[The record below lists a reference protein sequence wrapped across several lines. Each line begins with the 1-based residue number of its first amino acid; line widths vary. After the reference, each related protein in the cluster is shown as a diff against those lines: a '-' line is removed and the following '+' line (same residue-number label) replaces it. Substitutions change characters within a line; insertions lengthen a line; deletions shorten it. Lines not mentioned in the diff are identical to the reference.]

1 VRPLSKFILFSFLW
15 WITGSPF
22 LSILLLLLLFYFLDR
37 RYVGL
42 FPSLTKPI
50 HLARRT
56 AKLKQ
61 ELQLNPHHTGNKQ
74 ELARIYIDKKQ
85 YQNALPYTEE
95 VYKKIGDSPEALYEW
110 GLCLLNT
117 GSIEKGEQ
125 LILQA
130 LSSDPMLKYGEPY
143 LELGEVFSRLDSQ
156 KGLHYLEKIPAI
168 HSSSVETYYRL
179 GHLYLQ
185 LGRSADAKA
194 AFKEAIVIYSS
205 LPKYLRRKQRRW
217 MILSRLKG
225 MK

>member
-1 VRPLSKFILFSFLW
+1 M
-15 WITGSPF
+15 
-22 LSILLLLLLFYFLDR
+22 
-37 RYVGL
+37 

-50 HLARRT
+50 QVLRRT

-61 ELQLNPHHTGNKQ
+61 ELDLNPHHTGNKQ

-85 YQNALPYTEE
+85 YQQALPYTED
-95 VYKKIGDSPEALYEW
+95 VYHKIPESSEALYDW
-110 GLCLLNT
+110 GLCLLKT

-125 LILQA
+125 LILEA
-130 LSSDPMLKYGEPY
+130 LNQDPMLKYGEPY
-143 LELGEVFSRLDSQ
+143 LELGEVFNRCDVQ
-156 KGLHYLEKIPAI
+156 KGLYYLEKIPSI

-179 GHLYLQ
+179 GNHYQQ
-185 LGRSADAKA
+185 LGRSADAKE
-194 AFKEAIVIYSS
+194 AFKEAISIYRS